1 MIRKYNKFVEYIKE
15 EAGIRNIRKIIS
27 DHKEQYGNTYELWF
41 HQDLDGVFSA
51 ISMRE
56 YLSKYGMELV
66 DSHIIQYGDIE
77 YAIDNKKGNNMCVLV
92 DYANFK
98 TMFTIATDHHQS
110 QSGEA
115 SGTQHTKT
123 SRSNA
128 ETISGEISNTEI
140 FTREDIK
147 LVQIID
153 SADFYKNNINV
164 DEIQNAVF
172 SLDKDKSST
181 LNRQSLGFVVN
192 RLILA
197 LKNKRISGRSLDGKR
212 NHVNKN
218 LLECL
223 VMDSSASVY
232 SLFLNLKNYI
242 NNFVSLE
249 WDFNTRSHNT
259 EKKMITPEELN
270 DNISKYILSRQVSL
284 DVINDDEYN
293 IVIQDGIGDVFKTG
307 SYDRYVV
314 FKNNIDTDFLVNIFS
329 DAGLIQVSCNPFK
342 DKVLDKIDLGNI
354 TKEVLTKLKPQL
366 SKINISL
373 SDIKSMN
380 ESLIDKM
387 YKRYGKE
394 YDPVGFKYEDLLNSY
409 SDVMI
414 YLKDSSDSK
423 SVSNLVLS
431 SNLELSKKIKE
442 CFSKLY
448 KDWTLDEKNEMSKI
462 KIPILNIIL
471 RNSGGHASITNI
483 QGLTYLSTRKDLLTI
498 LFKTEDYKQV
508 VKYIA
513 NTFVE
518 ILKEKIDAGGEVS
531 YNYDQTMNLGDS
543 IISENYEYYISDNG
557 NLNKVSK
564 DYFIKNGINL
574 STNSKNPIDNSKIFK
589 IDIDDKKVIGHFV

>member
-1 MIRKYNKFVEYIKE
+1 MIKKYNKFVEYITE
-15 EAGIRNIRKIIS
+15 ESGIRNINKIIS
-27 DHKEQYGNTYELWF
+27 EHKEKYGNTYEIWF

-77 YAIDNKKGNNMCVLV
+77 YAINNKKGDNMCVLV

-128 ETISGEISNTEI
+128 ETISGEISNIEI

-164 DEIQNAVF
+164 DDLQNAIF
-172 SLDKDKSST
+172 NLNKDNTST
-181 LNRQSLGFVVN
+181 LNRQTLGFVVN
-192 RLILA
+192 RLLLS
-197 LKNKRISGRSLDGKR
+197 LKNKRISGKSINNKQ
-212 NHVNKN
+212 HVNKN

-223 VMDSSASVY
+223 VLDSSPSVY
-232 SLFLNLKNYI
+232 SLYINLKNYI

-249 WDFNTRSHNT
+249 WDFKTKSHNT

-270 DNISKYILSRQVSL
+270 DNISRYITSRQVSL
-284 DVINDDEYN
+284 DVINDDDYN

-314 FKNNIDTDFLVNIFS
+314 FKNNIDANFVVNIFA

-342 DKVLDKIDLGNI
+342 KKILDKIDLGNI
-354 TKEVLTKLKPQL
+354 TKEVLTELSSKL

-373 SDIKSMN
+373 SDIKSIN
-380 ESLIDKM
+380 EILIDKM

-394 YDPVGFKYEDLLNSY
+394 YSPVGFKYEDLLNSY
-409 SDVMI
+409 KDSMI
-414 YLKDSSDSK
+414 YLKTPNDNKTISK
-423 SVSNLVLS
+423 LDLDNDIEVS
-431 SNLELSKKIKE
+431 ELIKK

-448 KDWTLDEKNEMSKI
+448 KNWTTYEKHEMSKI

-471 RNSGGHASITNI
+471 RNSGGHSSITNI
-483 QGLTYLSTRKDLLTI
+483 QGLNYLSTRKDLLKI
-498 LFKTEDYKQV
+498 IFKTEDFKDV
-508 VKYIA
+508 IRLIA
-513 NTFVE
+513 NTFVDK
-518 ILKEKIDAGGEVS
+518 LKQKIDSNGEIK
-531 YNYDQTMNLGDS
+531 YNYDTSFNLGNS
-543 IISENYEYYISDNG
+543 ITSEKYKY
-557 NLNKVSK
+557 
-564 DYFIKNGINL
+564 
-574 STNSKNPIDNSKIFK
+574 
-589 IDIDDKKVIGHFV
+589 